1 MYSYK
6 IYSSKQYERNLKMTN
21 TNFVL
26 SCCSTV
32 DLTEPK
38 LKERNIEYI
47 PMHYFIDGVEY
58 RDDLGKTI
66 SSADFYARMV
76 AGADTKTSQVNTAEF
91 IEHFEG
97 FLSQG
102 KDILH
107 LSLSSGISGT
117 YRSACIAADE
127 LKEKYPER
135 KIIIVDT
142 LGASSG
148 YGLLVDI
155 VADMR
160 DEGKTIEEAYEW
172 AMENRLNIHHWFFS
186 TDLTFFV
193 KGGRVSKVS
202 GWFGTALKICP
213 LLNVSREGKL
223 IPREKIRT
231 KQRVINAIVDKML
244 VHAKDG
250 ENYSGKCYISHSDRI
265 DDANI
270 VKKLVEEKFK
280 NVKCVEIYNIGTV
293 IGSHS
298 GPGTVALFFE
308 GTKRAD

>member
-1 MYSYK
+1 
-6 IYSSKQYERNLKMTN
+6 MTN

-58 RDDLGKTI
+58 LDDLGKTI
-66 SSADFYARMV
+66 SAADFYARMV
-76 AGADTKTSQVNTAEF
+76 AGADTKTSQVNAAEF
-91 IEHFEG
+91 IEYFEG

-213 LLNVSREGKL
+213 LLNVSCEGKL

-265 DDANI
+265 DDANV

>member
-1 MYSYK
+1 MHYYK
-6 IYSSKQYERNLKMTN
+6 IYSSKQHERNLKMTN

-58 RDDLGKTI
+58 CDDLGKTI
-66 SSADFYARMV
+66 SAADFYARMV
-76 AGADTKTSQVNTAEF
+76 AGADTKTSQVNAAEF
-91 IEHFEG
+91 IEYFEG

-102 KDILH
+102 KDVLH

-213 LLNVSREGKL
+213 LLNVSCEGKL

-265 DDANI
+265 DDANV